1 MTRLRRRTTAQM
13 NRLNDETCYMCEAP
27 ATSREHAPACCLF
40 PESKTFGRDVRRN
53 LITVPSC
60 SAHNSAL
67 SKDDEF
73 FRTIA
78 AFAAGPASATA
89 ANLMDEKIMPA
100 ARRKP
105 VAYGRFIE
113 SHERLDDKNTAVK
126 FDVLRFERCIERLV
140 RALHF
145 HTFSAKWLRRI
156 AIASPQFVMKP
167 AAGTAYGVP
176 EMFAKV
182 IEDTRM
188 RLQDHPSLGE
198 NEEVFLYKI
207 RSDEN
212 SLFFGARFLTH
223 LEVFGASNDSIDLW
237 LMERDSSAQ

>member
-1 MTRLRRRTTAQM
+1 MTRLD
-13 NRLNDETCYMCEAP
+13 DETCYMCEAP

-40 PESKTFGRDVRRN
+40 PESKTFGKDVRRN

-60 SAHNSAL
+60 NAHNSAL

-89 ANLMDEKIMPA
+89 ANLMDKKIMPA

-105 VAYGRFIE
+105 VAYGSFIE
-113 SHERLDDKNTAVK
+113 GHERLDDKNTAVK

-145 HTFSAKWLRRI
+145 HIFSAEWLRRI
-156 AIASPQFVMKP
+156 TIASPQFVLKQGS
-167 AAGTAYGVP
+167 GTAYEVP
-176 EMFAKV
+176 EMFAQV
-182 IEDTRM
+182 IEDARM
-188 RLQDHPSLGE
+188 SLKDQPSRGE

-207 RSDEN
+207 RSDAN
-212 SLFFGARFLTH
+212 SLYFGARFLVN
-223 LEVFGASNDSIDLW
+223 LEVFAASSHAIDMALKK
-237 LMERDSSAQ
+237 RDALLR